1 MSSDGAGGTD
11 GAENATGG
19 GADGPGPAARA
30 VRDAAL
36 AALDDAPRCVVCPA
50 GADFYLYEAGRVST
64 FVCWEH
70 VSPYAADVNGTPT
83 DAERPIAVP
92 LPSFTG

>member
-1 MSSDGAGGTD
+1 MSSDGAD
-11 GAENATGG
+11 AATGEDREA
-19 GADGPGPAARA
+19 ADGPGPAACA

-36 AALDDAPRCVVCPA
+36 DALDDAPRCAVCPA

-70 VSPYAADVNGTPT
+70 VSPYAADVNGTPA

-92 LPSFTG
+92 LPSFTE

>member
-1 MSSDGAGGTD
+1 MFSDGGGGEHET
-11 GAENATGG
+11 ENADE
-19 GADGPGPAARA
+19 GALDRPDAAALA

-36 AALDDAPRCVVCPA
+36 DALDDAPRCTVCPT
-50 GADFYLYEAGRVST
+50 GADFYLYEAERVST

-70 VSPYAADVNGTPT
+70 VSPYAADVNGTPE

-92 LPSFTG
+92 LPSFRE